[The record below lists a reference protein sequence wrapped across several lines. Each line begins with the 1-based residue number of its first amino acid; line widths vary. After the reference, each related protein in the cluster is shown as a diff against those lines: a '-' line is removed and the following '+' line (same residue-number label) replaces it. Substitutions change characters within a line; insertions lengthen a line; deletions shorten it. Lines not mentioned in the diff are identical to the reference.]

1 MDVHIK
7 KLSPDAKLPQYAHPG
22 DAGMDFFSL
31 EDVVIN
37 PNESALV
44 KTGIS
49 MAIPLGHVGL
59 IWDKSGIA
67 AKHSVTSMGGVI
79 DAGYRG
85 EIQILLKNLGKQDF
99 IITKHMKI
107 AQMLIQ
113 PVQSVPIIEVDALD
127 TTSRNLGGFGS
138 TGTH

>member
-1 MDVHIK
+1 
-7 KLSPDAKLPQYAHPG
+7 
-22 DAGMDFFSL
+22 MDFFSL